1 MPVNQNLPLR
11 TVHCTE
17 ALSWLVARPSFEGC
31 SFITSMPD
39 LSETP
44 KLSVAEWKDWF
55 ILAASRIVTCSP
67 PDGVSIFYQTDVKKN
82 GSWID
87 KSQLCQKGAESA
99 GGKLLWHKIVC
110 RHPAGT
116 VTYGRPAYSHMLCF
130 SRGLKISFEHA
141 SPDVLPS
148 AGASLWTRGMGL
160 EACKLACHYVLRDT
174 PTRTVIDPFC
184 GRGTVL
190 AVANALGLDAI
201 GVELNRRRAAQS
213 RTLTMG
219 KIDRSISS

>member
-1 MPVNQNLPLR
+1 MPVTKNFPR
-11 TVHCTE
+11 RAVFCAE
-17 ALSWLVARPSFEGC
+17 ALSWLDARPSFEGC
-31 SFITSMPD
+31 SFVTSLPD

-44 KLSVAEWKDWF
+44 KLSAAAWKDWF
-55 ILAASRIVTCSP
+55 ILAASRIVASCP

-87 KSQLCQKGAESA
+87 KSQLCQTGAGSA
-99 GGKLLWHKIVC
+99 GGRLLWHKIVC
-110 RHPAGT
+110 RQPAGT

-130 SRGLKISFEHA
+130 SRGLTISFEHA

-160 EACKLACHYVLRDT
+160 EACRLACQSVLRDT

-190 AVANALGLDAI
+190 AVANALGLDAV

-213 RTLTMG
+213 RTLTIE
-219 KIDRSISS
+219 KINTARNR